1 MNEERFLML
10 QGHSPQSIKKTL
22 NITNTIV
29 YNDLNALTQ
38 KSKQYVYDM
47 AKGTHVL
54 MYQRAI
60 EGIGLILSECWK
72 VYNANADNKDM
83 AALKLAKE
91 CNSEMMNFTM
101 NGSTVLSI
109 NRITDRANRLG
120 LLNEN
125 EKQQQ
130 QQPLTETDE
139 INNYINPN
147 TNGEIK

>member
-1 MNEERFLML
+1 MPLLRKAKNTFMTWRKERMYYFF
-10 QGHSPQSIKKTL
+10 
-22 NITNTIV
+22 
-29 YNDLNALTQ
+29 
-38 KSKQYVYDM
+38 
-47 AKGTHVL
+47 KG
-54 MYQRAI
+54 AI
-60 EGIGLILSECWK
+60 EGVGLILSECWK
-72 VYNANADNKDM
+72 VYYSNNPQINYFHKM
-83 AALKLAKE
+83 AALKLALL

-139 INNYINPN
+139 INNYINTY

>member
-1 MNEERFLML
+1 
-10 QGHSPQSIKKTL
+10 
-22 NITNTIV
+22 
-29 YNDLNALTQ
+29 
-38 KSKQYVYDM
+38 M

-72 VYNANADNKDM
+72 VYNANADNKDINYFHKM

-91 CNSEMMNFTM
+91 CNSEMMNFTL
-101 NGSTVLSI
+101 NGSAVLSI
-109 NRITDRANRLG
+109 NRITERANRLG
-120 LLNEN
+120 LLNEH
-125 EKQQQ
+125 EKQQ